1 MHQST
6 ACNMHYVASSLPLLR
21 LLQNAFLEESRC
33 GKQLEVSRKIL
44 IYALIWI
51 EEFSRKIK
59 IFSCAG
65 TGLVGGLW
73 PGSIGWPSGDRLNC
87 SKGELP
93 PNPAPDLHLNLR
105 IFEKKTIHFRLPLRS
120 VTTNKQTST
129 GDQRRLG
136 PTQSHEASS
145 NIFVSP
151 SAFACRSNLR
161 FLKTQETTHNYS
173 LSISPIF
180 EAAIFSPAA

>member
-6 ACNMHYVASSLPLLR
+6 ACNMHCVASSLPLLR

-51 EEFSRKIK
+51 EEFSRKMK

-93 PNPAPDLHLNLR
+93 PNPAPDLHLNLS
-105 IFEKKTIHFRLPLRS
+105 IFEKKTSVLACHFGL
-120 VTTNKQTST
+120 
-129 GDQRRLG
+129 
-136 PTQSHEASS
+136 
-145 NIFVSP
+145 
-151 SAFACRSNLR
+151 
-161 FLKTQETTHNYS
+161 
-173 LSISPIF
+173 
-180 EAAIFSPAA
+180 